1 MPITSKHFVWSSIRK
16 KKNGIQKIEQLRIVT
31 GVTITKLNG
40 VFHLVISERNLLPFG
55 QAEVMPP
62 YPFTETWKTA
72 DNIFNGGPGHVVG
85 DSVDYYTMTYTN
97 RSINLDYVTAP
108 KDHLVTGV
116 RFRIVDG
123 KITLDIRATKF
134 EFSTGRLMNQKN
146 SMWVSNPNG
155 GKVKIELQKRNNPTK
170 SDGLSA
176 PNETPNAFIEFGPT
190 DYWSDISQLTVPF
203 IDTQRVEP
211 YLPVALSGV
220 GLYHKTANGSAG
232 FIATKLIVYDFSPY
246 IQVN

>member
-1 MPITSKHFVWSSIRK
+1 M
-16 KKNGIQKIEQLRIVT
+16 
-31 GVTITKLNG
+31 
-40 VFHLVISERNLLPFG
+40 ISERNLLPFG
-55 QAEVMPP
+55 QAEVTPP

-72 DNIFNGGPGHVVG
+72 DNIYNGGRTAD
-85 DSVDYYTMTYTN
+85 DSVDHYTLTYAN
-97 RSINLDYVTAP
+97 RSINLDIVTAP

-123 KITLDIRATKF
+123 RITLDIRAT
-134 EFSTGRLMNQKN
+134 EFDFCTGRLKNQEN
-146 SMWVSNPNG
+146 SMWVSNPNC
-155 GKVKIELQKRNNPTK
+155 GKVNIEVAKRNNPM
-170 SDGLSA
+170 SSGGELSA
-176 PNETPNAFIEFGPT
+176 VNETPNAFIEFGPT

-220 GLYHKTANGSAG
+220 GLYYKTTNTSGG
-232 FIATKLIVYDFSPY
+232 FIGTKLIVYDFMPY

>member
-1 MPITSKHFVWSSIRK
+1 
-16 KKNGIQKIEQLRIVT
+16 
-31 GVTITKLNG
+31 
-40 VFHLVISERNLLPFG
+40 
-55 QAEVMPP
+55 MPP

-72 DNIFNGGPGHVVG
+72 DNIFNGGAGHAAD
-85 DSVDYYTMTYTN
+85 DSVDQYTLTYAN

-108 KDHLVTGV
+108 TGHLVTGV

-123 KITLDIRATKF
+123 KISLDIRATEF
-134 EFSTGRLMNQKN
+134 EFSTGRLKNQEN

-155 GKVKIELQKRNNPTK
+155 GKVKIELQKRNNPAK
-170 SDGLSA
+170 CDELSA
-176 PNETPNAFIEFGPT
+176 ANETPNAFIEFGPT
-190 DYWSDISQLTVPF
+190 EYWSDVSQLTVPF

-220 GLYHKTANGSAG
+220 GLYYKAANGSGG
-232 FIATKLIVYDFSPY
+232 FIATKLIVYDFAPY

>member
-1 MPITSKHFVWSSIRK
+1 MPFSPPLPTPLPRK
-16 KKNGIQKIEQLRIVT
+16 KKNRVPKIEQLRIVT

-40 VFHLVISERNLLPFG
+40 VFHLAISERNLLPFG

-72 DNIFNGGPGHVVG
+72 DNIFNGGGGGGGG
-85 DSVDYYTMTYTN
+85 DDAGDHYTLTYAN

-108 KDHLVTGV
+108 KDHLVSGV

-123 KITLDIRATKF
+123 HITLEIRATEF
-134 EFSTGRLMNQKN
+134 DFSTGRLKNQEN
-146 SMWVSNPNG
+146 SLWVSNPNC
-155 GKVKIELQKRNNPTK
+155 GKVKIELVKRNNPAT
-170 SDGLSA
+170 SYVLSA
-176 PNETPNAFIEFGPT
+176 MNEIPNGFIEFGPT

-220 GLYHKTANGSAG
+220 GLYHKTSNASGG
-232 FIATKLIVYDFSPY
+232 FIATKLIVYDFEPY
-246 IQVN
+246 VQVN

>member
-1 MPITSKHFVWSSIRK
+1 MPITSKHLLCVWRVCFAL
-16 KKNGIQKIEQLRIVT
+16 KNRIQKIEQLRIVT

-40 VFHLVISERNLLPFG
+40 VFHLLISERNLLPFG
-55 QAEVMPP
+55 QAEVTPP

-72 DNIFNGGPGHVVG
+72 DNILYGGRTAG
-85 DSVDYYTMTYTN
+85 DNVDHYTLTYAN

-123 KITLDIRATKF
+123 RITLDIRATEF
-134 EFSTGRLMNQKN
+134 DFSTGRLKNQKD
-146 SMWVSNPNG
+146 SMWVSNPNC
-155 GKVKIELQKRNNPTK
+155 GKVKIELPKRNNPAAN
-170 SDGLSA
+170 GELSVA
-176 PNETPNAFIEFGPT
+176 NDTPNAFIEFGPT

-203 IDTQRVEP
+203 VDTQRVEP

-220 GLYHKTANGSAG
+220 GLYHKTANDSGG
-232 FIATKLIVYDFSPY
+232 FIATKLIVYDFMPY